1 MAPIRARKAGDRV
14 LPVPEPVPDSEPGPA
29 AVRSS
34 AVWAGAAAA
43 VLAVVVI
50 ASLLVG
56 ANPLPPSTV
65 LDALLGEGSDESR
78 FVVWE
83 QRVPRTVAGLCV
95 GAALGVAGALI
106 QAFTRN
112 PLADPGILGVN
123 AGAAF
128 AVAVGMTFLGV
139 TSPFGYVWL
148 SCAGALVLTAVVY
161 GIGSAGRDGG
171 GPIRLTVT
179 GVAVGAVFSGLTT
192 GLVLTHPDSF
202 DRMRGWSAG
211 SLLERGYDV
220 VLPVL
225 PLLAIGV
232 LFAVLVAPGLN
243 SLALGEDVALAQGVN
258 VRRVRLA
265 VLASVTLLA
274 GGATAIAGPILFV
287 GLMVPHV
294 VRWAVGADQRSI
306 ILGSLLVAPALVLVA
321 DVLGRVAVLP
331 SEMPA
336 GVVTAFVGAPVLIAL
351 VRRPQASGL

>member
-1 MAPIRARKAGDRV
+1 MVLISIRKTDGPAPS
-14 LPVPEPVPDSEPGPA
+14 VPEPRPA
-29 AVRSS
+29 AARPPLLRAGL
-34 AVWAGAAAA
+34 AVA
-43 VLAVVVI
+43 VLAVAVI

-56 ANPLPPSTV
+56 ANPLSPATV
-65 LDALLGEGSDESR
+65 LDTLRGHGSDESR

-83 QRVPRTVAGLCV
+83 QRVPRTIAGLVV

-128 AVAVGMTFLGV
+128 AVACGMTFLGI

-148 SCAGALVLTAVVY
+148 SCAGALVLTALVY
-161 GIGSAGRDGG
+161 AIGSAGPDGG

-192 GLVLTHPDSF
+192 GVVLTHPDSF

-220 VLPVL
+220 LLPVL
-225 PLLAIGV
+225 PLLVVGV
-232 LFAVLVAPGLN
+232 LIAVLAAPGLN
-243 SLALGEDVALAQGVN
+243 SLALGNDVALAQGVD
-258 VRRVRLA
+258 VRRIRLA
-265 VLASVTLLA
+265 VLVAVTLLA
-274 GGATAIAGPILFV
+274 GGATAVAGPILFV
-287 GLMVPHV
+287 GLMIPHV
-294 VRWAVGADQRSI
+294 VRWVVGTNQRSI
-306 ILGSLLVAPALVLVA
+306 IVGSLLVAPALVLVA
-321 DVLGRVAVLP
+321 DVLGRIAVLP

-351 VRRPQASGL
+351 VRRPRTSGL

>member
-1 MAPIRARKAGDRV
+1 MPPIRVRGAGSRV
-14 LPVPEPVPDSEPGPA
+14 PPAPGPVPA
-29 AVRSS
+29 AVPAFARSRS
-34 AVWAGAAAA
+34 VRVTGAAV
-43 VLAVVVI
+43 VLAIAVVLSV
-50 ASLLVG
+50 LVG
-56 ANPLPPSTV
+56 AKLLSPATV
-65 LDALLGEGSDESR
+65 LDTLLGGGTDESR
-78 FVVWE
+78 FVVWQ
-83 QRVPRTVAGLCV
+83 QRVPRTVAGLAV

-148 SCAGALVLTAVVY
+148 SCAGALVLTLLVY
-161 GIGSAGRDGG
+161 GVGSAGRDAG
-171 GPIRLTVT
+171 GPVRLTVA
-179 GVAVGAVFSGLTT
+179 GVAIGAVFSGLTT

-225 PLLAIGV
+225 PLLAVG
-232 LFAVLVAPGLN
+232 LLLAVAVAPGLD
-243 SLALGEDVALAQGVN
+243 SLALGTDVALAQGVN
-258 VRRVRLA
+258 VRRVQLA
-265 VLASVTLLA
+265 VLASVTLLT
-274 GGATAIAGPILFV
+274 GSATAVAGPIVFV
-287 GLMVPHV
+287 GLMVPHL
-294 VRWAVGADQRSI
+294 VRWAVGTNQRRI
-306 ILGSLLVAPALVLVA
+306 VLGSLLVAPALVLLS

-336 GVVTAFVGAPVLIAL
+336 GIVTAFVGAPVLIAL
-351 VRRPQASGL
+351 VRRPNASGL

>member
-1 MAPIRARKAGDRV
+1 MALIRARKTEHP
-14 LPVPEPVPDSEPGPA
+14 LPTAPGPGTRVS
-29 AVRSS
+29 AVRVGG
-34 AVWAGAAAA
+34 AVA
-43 VLAVVVI
+43 VLVVAIV

-56 ANPLPPSTV
+56 ANPLSPATV
-65 LDALLGEGSDESR
+65 LDTLRGGGGDESR
-78 FVVWE
+78 FVVWD
-83 QRVPRTVAGLCV
+83 QRVPRTIAGLAV

-128 AVAVGMTFLGV
+128 AVACGMTFLGI

-148 SCAGALVLTAVVY
+148 SCLGALVLTAVVY

-220 VLPVL
+220 LLPVL
-225 PLLAIGV
+225 PLLALGI
-232 LFAVLVAPGLN
+232 LLAVLAAPGLN
-243 SLALGEDVALAQGVN
+243 SLVLGEDVALAQGVD
-258 VRRVRLA
+258 VRRVRLT
-265 VLASVTLLA
+265 VLAAVTLLA
-274 GGATAIAGPILFV
+274 GGATAVAGPILFV

-294 VRWAVGADQRSI
+294 VRWVVGTDQRSI
-306 ILGSLLVAPALVLVA
+306 IAGSLLVAPVLVLVA
-321 DVLGRVAVLP
+321 DVLGRIAVLP

-351 VRRPQASGL
+351 VRRRRASGL